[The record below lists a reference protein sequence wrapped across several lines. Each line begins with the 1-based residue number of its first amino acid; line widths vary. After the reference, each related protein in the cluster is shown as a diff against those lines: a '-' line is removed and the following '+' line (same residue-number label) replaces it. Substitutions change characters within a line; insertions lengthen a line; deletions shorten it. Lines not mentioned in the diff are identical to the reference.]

1 MTSYSFSISA
11 SWWLVVL
18 CGVCAVLLSWYAY
31 RITTP
36 PIAPLRRIILFA
48 LRTVG
53 LWILLFA
60 LFEPIVNIIRASEEP
75 PRVAVLLDNSQSV
88 ALQDASR
95 NRKAD
100 YIAAVKALNLVS
112 LNPTPTPLTLFDENT
127 ANLETATFQPDSM
140 RFQGQFSNLAKP
152 LQTVIDNAEQ
162 NNIRAV
168 VLFTD
173 GAFNAGENPLYAAEM
188 LGRPIFAVGVGD
200 STEPRDIGIRS
211 LLSNEIGYVGG
222 ELPVSVNV
230 QASGYQGGTAKVIL
244 RDNGAVVGEQTL
256 TFGKSNTATENAT
269 ATFLYKPTEAG
280 MRTLRAEIKNQS
292 GFEEELTIKNN
303 AASEFVNILKNKR
316 KTIVIAGQLTPDI
329 SFLRST
335 LEANQNV
342 QCAVFVEGKNGEFLD
357 DASSGNTPQ
366 SAPKRDFKTELAE
379 AEAVML
385 VGFPVTVTPPAV
397 IEAVRSELSRGKPVL
412 FVASQDLDWVKLRPL
427 ETYLPFS
434 TISGSKQEMLA
445 LPDVKKQAL
454 SSPVMKLSGT
464 DDDATSWNALPP
476 LFRTE
481 TLVRVKPGADVLAT
495 LKLNNVPL
503 NEPLIVQ
510 HTLNN
515 TKSLAILGY
524 GLYRWKL
531 LGFAAEAA
539 KGRTSPDIFGTFFEN
554 GLRWLSTSD
563 QGKFVRI
570 KTTRKL
576 YGSGEKVEFT
586 GQVYDKSYNPLDAA
600 DVRVVLQSAVL
611 KQPREVV
618 LSTLGGGRYSAVV
631 EGLGQGEYNFAGTAT
646 VNGQK
651 YGEDAGRFSV
661 GEVNI
666 EFQNIRMNAAFLR
679 RLAET
684 TGGAFFTAEEVAR
697 NPDNLKNAIK
707 RHRGFQARP
716 VTLRS
721 DIPLWNLAWLLGVAI
736 VCFALEWFLRKR
748 SGMV

>member
-1 MTSYSFSISA
+1 
-11 SWWLVVL
+11 
-18 CGVCAVLLSWYAY
+18 
-31 RITTP
+31 
-36 PIAPLRRIILFA
+36 
-48 LRTVG
+48 
-53 LWILLFA
+53 
-60 LFEPIVNIIRASEEP
+60 
-75 PRVAVLLDNSQSV
+75 
-88 ALQDASR
+88 
-95 NRKAD
+95 
-100 YIAAVKALNLVS
+100 
-112 LNPTPTPLTLFDENT
+112 
-127 ANLETATFQPDSM
+127 
-140 RFQGQFSNLAKP
+140 
-152 LQTVIDNAEQ
+152 
-162 NNIRAV
+162 
-168 VLFTD
+168 
-173 GAFNAGENPLYAAEM
+173 
-188 LGRPIFAVGVGD
+188 
-200 STEPRDIGIRS
+200 
-211 LLSNEIGYVGG
+211 
-222 ELPVSVNV
+222 
-230 QASGYQGGTAKVIL
+230 
-244 RDNGAVVGEQTL
+244 
-256 TFGKSNTATENAT
+256 
-269 ATFLYKPTEAG
+269 
-280 MRTLRAEIKNQS
+280 
-292 GFEEELTIKNN
+292 
-303 AASEFVNILKNKR
+303 VNILKNKR
-316 KTIVIAGQLTPDI
+316 KTILIAGQLTPDI

-357 DASSGNTPQ
+357 DVSSGNTPQ
-366 SAPKRDFKTELAE
+366 SAPKRDFKTELTE

-397 IEAVRSELSRGKPVL
+397 IEAVRSEISRGKPVL

-434 TISGSKQEMLA
+434 TVSGSKQEMLA

-454 SSPVMKLSGT
+454 SSPVMKLAGT
-464 DDDATSWNALPP
+464 DNDATSWNALPP

-510 HTLNN
+510 HAVSN

-539 KGRTSPDIFGTFFEN
+539 KGRSTPDIFGTFVEN

-586 GQVYDKSYNPLDAA
+586 GQVYDKSYNPLDNA
-600 DVRVVLQSAVL
+600 DVRITLQSAVL
-611 KQPREVV
+611 KQSREVV
-618 LSTLGGGRYSAVV
+618 LSTLGGGRYSAAV
-631 EGLGQGEYNFAGTAT
+631 EGLGQGEYNFTGTAT

-684 TGGAFFTAEEVAR
+684 TGGAFFTAEEIAA
-697 NPDNLKNAIK
+697 NPDKLKNAIQ

-721 DIPLWNLAWLLGVAI
+721 DIPLWNLAWLLGAAI